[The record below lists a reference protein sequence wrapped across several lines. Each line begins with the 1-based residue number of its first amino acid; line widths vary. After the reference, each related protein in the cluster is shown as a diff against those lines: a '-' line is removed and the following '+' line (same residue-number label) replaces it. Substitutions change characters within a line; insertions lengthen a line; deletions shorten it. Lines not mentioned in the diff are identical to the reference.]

1 MNPKTAEAFVDEL
14 IKIGDITT
22 ELKPHQQRV
31 VDRML
36 RSDQPGLVVAHG
48 LGSGKTLTSIAAQ
61 DALGMGANVV
71 LPASLQANYEKER
84 AKHLEPGTEQPIDI
98 SSLQALSRKGELPA
112 EHPMAIVD
120 EAHRA
125 REVGS
130 STYQNLRDSLAD
142 TQKRMLLTASPFYNR
157 PSDIA
162 PLINMAAGDNV
173 LPNDPGEFK
182 RQYIA
187 EKAIRPSLWGSL
199 VHGAKPGVEEIVNPK
214 RENELRQT
222 FGKWVDY
229 HAGGTEGFPTVER
242 ADVNVPMTPE
252 QLKVYDAMMGT
263 APAWARYKVKQ
274 GLPPSKQEAKDL
286 NAFINAVR
294 QVSNTTRGFAP
305 GQTPQEPK
313 IEKAF
318 QNLQSTLKSN
328 PDARAVVY
336 SNYLEGGLDP
346 YKERLQAAGVPYGM
360 FTGDQPKAER
370 DRMVNDYNAGKL
382 RALLLSSAGGE
393 GLDLKGTRL
402 IQVLDPHWNNEKLR
416 QVEGR
421 GIRYGSHADLPEDQ
435 RNVRVESYLAT
446 RPERTGLSKL
456 IMGKNTG
463 GSADQYLRAMS
474 TKKDA
479 LIDKM
484 KALLPNQPT
493 AK

>member
-1 MNPKTAEAFVDEL
+1 MNSLMSAAFVDEL
-14 IKIGDITT
+14 VKISGVTT
-22 ELKPHQQRV
+22 ELQPHQQRV
-31 VDRML
+31 VDRIL
-36 RSDQPGLVVAHG
+36 RPDQPGLLVAHG

-71 LPASLQANYEKER
+71 LPAALQANYEKER
-84 AKHLEPGTEQPIDI
+84 TKHLASGTAQPIDI
-98 SSLQALSRKGELPA
+98 SSLQALARKGGLPTD
-112 EHPMAIVD
+112 HPMTIVD

-130 STYQNLRDSLAD
+130 STFQNLRDSLSG

-162 PLINMAAGDNV
+162 PLINMAAGENV
-173 LPNDPGEFK
+173 LPNDPSEFK
-182 RQYIA
+182 RRYIA
-187 EKAIRPSLWGSL
+187 EKAVQPTMWGSL

-214 RENELRQT
+214 REGELRST

-229 HAGGTEGFPTVER
+229 HPGSTQGFPTVER
-242 ADVNVPMTPE
+242 SDVNVPMTPE
-252 QLKVYDAMMGT
+252 QLTVYDAMMGK
-263 APAWARYKVKQ
+263 APAWAQYKVKQ
-274 GLPPSKQEAKDL
+274 GLPPSKQESKDL

-305 GQTPQEPK
+305 DQAPQEPK

-318 QNLQSTLKSN
+318 QNLQSTLKDN
-328 PDARAVVY
+328 PEARAVVY

-360 FTGDQPKAER
+360 FTGSQPKAER
-370 DRMVNDYNAGKL
+370 DAMVNDYNAGKL

-435 RNVRVESYLAT
+435 RNVRVENYLAT
-446 RPERTGLSKL
+446 RPERTGLSRML
-456 IMGKNTG
+456 LGKDTG
-463 GSADQYLRAMS
+463 GSADQYLRTMS
-474 TKKDA
+474 GKKDA

-484 KALLPNQPT
+484 KALLPNQPP